1 MTKNISIVTIEHK
14 RVKVSV
20 KIDYDNMEVSLV
32 EKVENSNYKAK
43 QFLFAKRGLEYMESW
58 ESVIEAQL
66 VAIRYGRDELK
77 KFKEDN
83 EVVRKFM
90 PRQTG
95 FVRCLNN

>member
-43 QFLFAKRGLEYMESW
+43 QFLFAKRGLGL
-58 ESVIEAQL
+58 L
-66 VAIRYGRDELK
+66 VKIKADANRLTEKTKI
-77 KFKEDN
+77 
-83 EVVRKFM
+83 
-90 PRQTG
+90 
-95 FVRCLNN
+95 